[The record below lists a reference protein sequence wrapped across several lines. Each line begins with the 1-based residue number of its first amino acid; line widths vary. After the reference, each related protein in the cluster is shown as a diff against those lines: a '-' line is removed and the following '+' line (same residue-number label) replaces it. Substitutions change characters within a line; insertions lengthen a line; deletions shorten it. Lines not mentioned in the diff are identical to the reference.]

1 MLFLIIFSSLY
12 PSSAYS
18 EINVITTENT
28 NISFSMFSKKLLL
41 VDGMAT
47 WCSSCRIEMDYLK
60 NVKNI
65 MQEQLN
71 LISLSLSPNSDTI
84 EKLKNFK
91 NEYSAEWIFALDV
104 NSEFI
109 DKFRPVNIPTMYL
122 FDEEGIL
129 RKVWQ
134 GITTSSDII
143 KEINKY
149 SKLDDSKLELIE
161 NGESDNLANSLID
174 DLIENNLFKFFS
186 FIIIVL
192 IIYTKFVLKP
202 KKPSKTSQ
210 IN

>member
-1 MLFLIIFSSLY
+1 
-12 PSSAYS
+12 
-18 EINVITTENT
+18 
-28 NISFSMFSKKLLL
+28 MFSKKLLL